1 MTQVLRNLYKGLRRL
16 GLSEAGAAT
25 VEFVIVF
32 PFFVG
37 VFVSAYEV
45 AIMNMRAVML
55 ERATDIVIRE
65 IRLSGG
71 DDLNYDIV
79 LGAICDRAPIIPDC
93 ESATKIELQTV
104 DTTTWSGLT
113 GNVDCI
119 KADLKIQPPL
129 RFRNGAENEM
139 MLMRVCSIVRPLFPN
154 FGVGRSIPKD
164 ETGDFYK
171 IIASTAFVNE
181 PQ

>member
-1 MTQVLRNLYKGLRRL
+1 MTNIFRKLYNGLRRL
-16 GLSEAGAAT
+16 GLSETGAAT

-37 VFVSAYEV
+37 VFVSAFEV

-55 ERATDIVIRE
+55 ERATDVVVRE
-65 IRLSGG
+65 IRLV
-71 DDLNYDIV
+71 DNIV
-79 LGAICDRAPIIPDC
+79 DEICDQALLIPAC
-93 ESATKIELQTV
+93 KTATKIELRPV
-104 DTTTWSGLT
+104 DTTTWDGL
-113 GNVDCI
+113 GNELSCVKRD
-119 KADLKIQPPL
+119 AQIQPAIK
-129 RFRNGAENEM
+129 FRNGIENEM
-139 MLMRVCSIVRPLFPN
+139 MLMRVCSVVEPLFPA

-164 ETGDFYK
+164 TSGAYL